1 MPVANP
7 QDVERWAG
15 AAPASDWR
23 DDVTDDDVAAAMVPA
38 FREMLAKFPQAKKSE
53 VCSALMIASLNA
65 LRKLDGDEWVLGF
78 LESAVKDLKASAPL
92 PILSEAH

>member
-1 MPVANP
+1 M
-7 QDVERWAG
+7 
-15 AAPASDWR
+15 PASDWR

-38 FREMLAKFPQAKKSE
+38 FREMLAKFPQARKSE

-78 LESAVKDLKASAPL
+78 LESAVKDLKEHAPL
-92 PILSEAH
+92 SILPEVH

>member
-1 MPVANP
+1 M
-7 QDVERWAG
+7 
-15 AAPASDWR
+15 
-23 DDVTDDDVAAAMVPA
+23 TDDDVAAAMVPA

-92 PILSEAH
+92 PILPEVH